1 MSHRVFVFAIILA
14 TRLAAGQA
22 TSSLAPPAKPAT
34 QTCTIEGKVVRT
46 DDVPLKNVS
55 VTALPQQVQSAHP
68 RPTSTLSDSD
78 GKFVLRGLDPGLYLL
93 EAQRPNFIRQR
104 YGQRAPGDPGVS
116 LALSARQHLQDML
129 FRLQPAAVISGRI
142 FDDDTE
148 PIVGVQVTALR
159 WGYRNGHKDLLSA
172 GAAITDDRGE
182 YRIHQLAPGRY
193 YLSAALAPPGS
204 SGLALAPN
212 IVTPNRP
219 VAGQPTYAPT
229 FYPGASELSGASALD
244 ARAGDQLQNVSFRL
258 ITTAG
263 VRVSGSVRHSFGE
276 PARGIGVRLTALQQ
290 QSTYG
295 QGLHAATAADGTF
308 QFDSVL
314 PGSYVL
320 SAMSSDGERPSIGR
334 LELQVGNAEVNRVT
348 LFLQTASDIAGVV
361 RIEGAELTRAFSFA
375 RNIRLVLQ
383 PQDDLAPAIT
393 AAVSLRGR
401 ELTFYF
407 RNVLDGDY
415 TLRIAG
421 VSEDF
426 YMSSLQIAGREALD
440 NTVPVRGRTGPLDI
454 LIGNKPG
461 QIEGSVLD
469 GNDQPCSGAR
479 VVLVPEE
486 SRRKRLELFKSV
498 TTDQYG
504 HFILRGIMPGTY
516 KLFAWETIDD
526 GAYED
531 PEFLSAYEALGT
543 TVEISPKERA
553 TRQLRLLQPNVAE

>member
-1 MSHRVFVFAIILA
+1 MSQRVFLFVIVFA

-22 TSSLAPPAKPAT
+22 ASSLAPPSKPAT
-34 QTCTIEGKVVRT
+34 QTCTIEGKVVRA

-55 VTALPQQVQSAHP
+55 VTALPQQVQSGHG

-93 EAQRPNFIRQR
+93 EAQRHNFIRQR
-104 YGQRAPGDPGVS
+104 YGQRTPGDLGVS
-116 LALSARQHLQDML
+116 LALSARQHLQDVL
-129 FRLQPAAVISGRI
+129 FRMQPAAVISGRI

-182 YRIHQLAPGRY
+182 YRIHQLPPGRY
-193 YLSAALAPPGS
+193 YLSAAIAPPGS
-204 SGLALAPN
+204 SGVALVQSVGNPDR
-212 IVTPNRP
+212 T

-229 FYPGASELSGASALD
+229 FYPGTSELSGASGLD

-263 VRVSGSVRHSFGE
+263 VRVSGYVRHSFGE

-290 QSTYG
+290 HSTYG
-295 QGLHAATAADGTF
+295 QGLHTVTEADGTF

-320 SAMSSDGERPSIGR
+320 SAMSSDGERPAFGR
-334 LELQVGNAEVNRVT
+334 LELQVGNSEVNRVT
-348 LFLQTASDIAGVV
+348 LLLQTAIDIAGVV
-361 RIEGAELTRAFSFA
+361 RIEGAESTRAFSFA

-383 PQDDLAPAIT
+383 PQDDLAPVVT
-393 AAVSLRGR
+393 AAGNLRGR
-401 ELTFYF
+401 ELAFYF

-421 VSEDF
+421 VSEDY
-426 YMSSLQIAGREALD
+426 YMSSVRIAGREALD
-440 NTVPVRGRTGPLDI
+440 NVVPVRGRTGPLD
-454 LIGNKPG
+454 LVFGNTPG

-469 GNDQPCSGAR
+469 ANDQACSGAR

-486 SRRKRLELFKSV
+486 SRRKRLNLFKSV

-504 HFILRGIMPGTY
+504 HFILRGVMLGTY

-531 PEFLSAYEALGT
+531 PEFLSAYEALGAT
-543 TVEISPKERA
+543 IEISPKERA
-553 TRQLRLLQPNVAE
+553 TRQLRLIQSSLGG